1 MNRLQ
6 GKVAIVTGGGHG
18 IGRAYCLAMAAEG
31 ARVVVAD
38 IDGEAA
44 RSVAE
49 EIVAQGNRALGIT
62 TDVVDEASTQEMARR
77 ASEHFGAIDIL
88 VNNAAIY
95 LRPVPVMRVPVDQIP
110 IEEWDRIMSINV
122 KGTFLPTRAVLP
134 AMKATGAGKIINIS
148 SSTVFNGR
156 PGMAH
161 YVTSKAG
168 VIGFT
173 RVLAQELGEFNITAN
188 VVAPG
193 RTLSEDDPTED
204 VLEVHGQRA
213 LDRSLPR
220 VQLPEDVVGT
230 ILFLASSESDFITG
244 QTIVVDGGAVFH

>member
-18 IGRAYCLAMAAEG
+18 IGRAYCLAMASEG
-31 ARVVVAD
+31 ARVVAAD

-44 RSVAE
+44 RSVAR
-49 EIVAQGNRALGIT
+49 EIVAQGNQALGIT

-77 ASEHFGAIDIL
+77 ASEQFGAIDIL

-110 IEEWDRIMSINV
+110 IEEWDRVMSINV
-122 KGTFLPTRAVLP
+122 KGTFLATRAVLST
-134 AMKATGAGKIINIS
+134 MKAAGAGKIINIS
-148 SSTVFNGR
+148 SGTFFNGR

-193 RTLSEDDPTED
+193 RTLTEEDPTED
-204 VLEVHGQRA
+204 ILEAHDQRA
-213 LDRSLPR
+213 QDRSLPR

>member
-18 IGRAYCLAMAAEG
+18 IGRAYCLG
-31 ARVVVAD
+31 LAREDAKVVVAD

-44 RSVAE
+44 RSVAG
-49 EIVAQGNRALGIT
+49 EITDQGNQALGIT
-62 TDVVDEASTQEMARR
+62 TDVVDEASTQEMARM
-77 ASEHFGAIDIL
+77 ASEQFGAIDVL

-122 KGTFLPTRAVLP
+122 KGTFLPSRAVLP
-134 AMKATGAGKIINIS
+134 YMKAAGAGKIINIS

-193 RTLSEDDPTED
+193 RTLSEEEPTEA

>member
-44 RSVAE
+44 RSVAG
-49 EIVAQGNRALGIT
+49 EIVAQGNQALGIT
-62 TDVVDEASTQEMARR
+62 TDVVDEASTQEMART
-77 ASEHFGAIDIL
+77 ASEQFGAIDIL

-95 LRPVPVMRVPVDQIP
+95 LRPVPVMRLPIDQIP

-134 AMKATGAGKIINIS
+134 AIE
-148 SSTVFNGR
+148 GR
-156 PGMAH
+156 
-161 YVTSKAG
+161 
-168 VIGFT
+168 
-173 RVLAQELGEFNITAN
+173 
-188 VVAPG
+188 G
-193 RTLSEDDPTED
+193 R
-204 VLEVHGQRA
+204 GQDHQY
-213 LDRSLPR
+213 LLCH
-220 VQLPEDVVGT
+220 L
-230 ILFLASSESDFITG
+230 L
-244 QTIVVDGGAVFH
+244 